1 MTRSIRK
8 TVILA
13 KVETTSG
20 TDAAPG
26 NTTDAVLFWVE
37 NLSAKIEEQFAER
50 DVVTGVFAT
59 PDQLPYTRRGTITFT
74 VDLASAGAAG
84 TAPQWGDLLIGCG
97 MAETLSAGVSA
108 TYNDV
113 STALKTLTIWAYM
126 DGELRKFAYCA
137 GNMTLDATVGSVG
150 KLAFTFT
157 GLVTSVAA
165 GTNPVPTLSAWQRP
179 QAIGPAFGTKLT
191 LGGTMAAGVISG
203 GTSFDWK
210 SIQSDMGNDV
220 QYDELVTTETVAI
233 YGRNSTLT
241 VVADLTVAAEVQ
253 KYADMHAGTR
263 TSIGFTQGT
272 AGGGKVSFFTP
283 NAFLTAVEDNVDGN
297 KLLTSL
303 TFGLSALTAND
314 ALQIVAF

>member
-1 MTRSIRK
+1 MGRSIRK

-20 TDAAPG
+20 TDAAPT
-26 NTTDAVLFWVE
+26 NTADAVLFWVE

-74 VDLASAGAAG
+74 VDLASAGTAG
-84 TAPQWGDLLIGCG
+84 TAPPWGDLLIGCAC
-97 MAETLSAGVSA
+97 AETISGGISA

-113 STALKTLTIWAYM
+113 STALKTLTIWAYL

-137 GNMTLDATVGSVG
+137 GNVALDATVGSVG
-150 KLAFTFT
+150 KLSFTFT

-165 GTNPVPTLSAWQRP
+165 GTNPTPTLTAWQRP
-179 QAIGPAFGTKLT
+179 QAIGPTFTSKLF
-191 LGGTMAAGVISG
+191 LGGTMTAGVLSG
-203 GTSFDWK
+203 GSEINWK
-210 SIQSDMGNDV
+210 SLQADMGNDV
-220 QYDELVTTETVAI
+220 QYDELAQAETVAV
-233 YGRNSTLT
+233 YGRSSTLT
-241 VVADLTVAAEVQ
+241 VIADLSVAQEVQ
-253 KYADMHAGTR
+253 KYADMHAGALG
-263 TSIGFTQGT
+263 SVGFTQGT
-272 AGGGKVSFFTP
+272 AGGSKVSFFTP

-303 TFGLSALTAND
+303 TFGLKALSAND
-314 ALQIVAF
+314 SWQMVAF

>member
-1 MTRSIRK
+1 MGRSIRK

-20 TDAAPG
+20 TDAAPT
-26 NTTDAVLFWVE
+26 NTADAVLFWVE

-59 PDQLPYTRRGTITFT
+59 PDQLPYTRRGTITFQ
-74 VDLASAGAAG
+74 VDLASAGTAG

-97 MAETLSAGVSA
+97 CAETIAGGVSA

-113 STALKTLTIWAYM
+113 STALKTLTIWVYM

-137 GNMTLDATVGSVG
+137 GNVTLDATVGNVG
-150 KLAFTFT
+150 KLSFTYT
-157 GLVTSVAA
+157 GLVSSVAA
-165 GTNPVPTLSAWQRP
+165 GTNPTPTLTSWQRP
-179 QAIGPAFGTKLT
+179 QAIGPTFTSKLI
-191 LGGTMAAGVISG
+191 LGGTMSAGAITG

-210 SIQSDMGNDV
+210 SLQADMGNDV
-220 QYDELVTTETVAI
+220 QYDELAQAETVAI

-241 VVADLTVAAEVQ
+241 VIVDLTVAAEVA
-253 KYADMHAGTR
+253 KYAEMHTGTL
-263 TSIGFTQGT
+263 TSVGFTQGT
-272 AGGGKVSFFTP
+272 ATGSKVSFFTP
-283 NAFLTAVEDNVDGN
+283 AAFLTAVEDNVDGN

-303 TFGLSALTAND
+303 TLGMKALAAND
-314 ALQIVAF
+314 SWQMVAF